1 MQTEGQIFFVKG
13 RIFLQLSLLWQYTSS
28 FELSFQSAV
37 LNRKT
42 KICLEVLGQLR
53 PTDPIFSTLLDM
65 KIIRHSLFLNRTT

>member
-42 KICLEVLGQLR
+42 KICLEG
-53 PTDPIFSTLLDM
+53 FG
-65 KIIRHSLFLNRTT
+65 